1 MSKRLNRRQ
10 ILKGVAG
17 AAVTAPFLSS
27 VWERQA
33 KADGDAGGGIAP
45 KQLVVM
51 FTHYGCITNS
61 FFPVKSHGPLAASD
75 LSPTLAPLAPY
86 VSKLLL
92 PRGIRAMN
100 EWTMNNDGTNGL
112 GQGNDPHTQ
121 VVGSYFTCQPITPNS
136 NDPFSFDESTKFNAK
151 PIGSSLDHVMAQQIS
166 AGGLPLY
173 MRVGNSG
180 GTAGESPQSN
190 ISYLLGGG
198 TTAYAVPGTP
208 ADIYPGL
215 GSPLQVYSALTGL
228 FQAGASMTPA
238 DYAAV
243 KGQSILDLVQ
253 DDLNTLERFNMS
265 QADRNKLETWKA
277 LLAGP
282 TSALFVPLQCNSAAA
297 RLLGVTQTT
306 ADMSQWPGTDVLEAM
321 VTSTMDGADVY
332 SAVAVLAAI
341 CNYNPVIFLKYPP
354 NYVFSGLGILE
365 ESASLSRRLN
375 NAGMSGTCYP
385 NAIDQILKIDG
396 YYAQKFTN
404 LVGMM
409 NGITNADG
417 STLLDHSATIWFNE
431 MSDGLAGNLNN
442 LPIVQ
447 VGSCGGYFKTGWT
460 INVDPGNPGS
470 PDLTQGNSTG
480 ECDDGG
486 PNEMVDG
493 LDQTTGTDPSLA
505 NGPINKYFCNLM
517 NALGVKAGADGFPAN
532 GGFALVTHFGY
543 SDRTQ
548 DFCGGA
554 GAVAG
559 ATIHNPGEY
568 TEFKA

>member
-1 MSKRLNRRQ
+1 MPIMTQYWNRRQ
-10 ILKGVAG
+10 VLKGVGG
-17 AAVTAPFLSS
+17 ALVTAPFLGS
-27 VWERQA
+27 VWERKA
-33 KADGDAGGGIAP
+33 KADGDAAASFVP
-45 KQLVVM
+45 KQLIVM

-86 VSKLLL
+86 VDKLLL

-100 EWTMNNDGTNGL
+100 EWTVDNDGTNGL

-136 NDPFSFDESTKFNAK
+136 NDPFSFDQATKFDAT

-166 AGGLPLY
+166 AGGLPLF

-180 GTAGESPQSN
+180 GATGESPQSN
-190 ISYLLGGG
+190 ISYLLPPGAASG
-198 TTAYAVPGTP
+198 TGANV
-208 ADIYPGL
+208 YPGL

-228 FQAGASMTPA
+228 WSGTSMTPA
-238 DYAAV
+238 DYAMV
-243 KGQSILDLVQ
+243 KRQSILDLVA
-253 DDLNTLERFNMS
+253 DDLSTLERFDMS
-265 QADRNKLETWKA
+265 AADRNKLEAWKA
-277 LLAGP
+277 LLHALPP
-282 TSALFVPLQCNSAAA
+282 TMGGVQCTPSNAQA
-297 RLLGVTQTT
+297 LGVTPTT
-306 ADMSQWPGTDVLEAM
+306 ADITQWPTSDLLEDM
-321 VTSTMDGADVY
+321 ITSTMDGADIY
-332 SAVAVLAAI
+332 SAVAVLAAM

-354 NYVFSGLGILE
+354 NYTFLGLGITE
-365 ESASLSRRLN
+365 ESASLSRRLD
-375 NAGMSGTCYP
+375 NAGLNGNCYP
-385 NAIDQILKIDG
+385 NAIALLSKIDG
-396 YYAQKFTN
+396 YYAQKFAN
-404 LVGMM
+404 LVGLL
-409 NGITNADG
+409 NGITNSDG
-417 STLLDHSATIWFNE
+417 STMLDNSAAVWFNE

-460 INVDPGNPGS
+460 INVDPGNPAA
-470 PDLTQGNSTG
+470 PDLTQGNSTS
-480 ECDDGG
+480 ECNDGG
-486 PNEMVDG
+486 PNDMADG
-493 LDQTTGTDPSLA
+493 EDQTTGTDPSVA

-517 NALGVKAGADGFPAN
+517 NALGVKAGADGFPAV
-532 GGFALVTHFGY
+532 GGFAPVTHFGY

-548 DFCGGA
+548 DFCGGT